1 MGCVRLW
8 ADDGGN
14 GRVGDSVHDHVAHVR
29 RVPAT
34 GGTIMWEWEII
45 IEVWPYSTGQGADT
59 DQQACGPRTHL
70 QVIRADDFAIASKYA
85 NVAACALKSN
95 PRVW

>member
-1 MGCVRLW
+1 
-8 ADDGGN
+8 
-14 GRVGDSVHDHVAHVR
+14 
-29 RVPAT
+29 
-34 GGTIMWEWEII
+34 MWEWEII

-70 QVIRADDFAIASKYA
+70 QIIRADDFAIASKYA

-95 PRVW
+95 PRVWQAPIASVRRLSSGETAARA